1 MNSIPRPSR
10 DSAGMT
16 LLEVLVT
23 TTILGIVLLVVTGIF
38 LSSTR
43 LQSKTAR
50 RSEIQMSSQQGLA
63 LMSTEIRQAGADPA
77 EPPIGLA
84 AIVSARV
91 DLVRVRADL
100 NGDGVL
106 QTAEPSEDV
115 TYSFDSATRSILR
128 NPGSGAEVL
137 VPNVD
142 SLAFTYL
149 DEANLPLTPLPLSTA
164 DAARVRA
171 IEITL
176 TAEDRDSRPVTHTTR
191 VALRN
196 L

>member
-1 MNSIPRPSR
+1 
-10 DSAGMT
+10 MT